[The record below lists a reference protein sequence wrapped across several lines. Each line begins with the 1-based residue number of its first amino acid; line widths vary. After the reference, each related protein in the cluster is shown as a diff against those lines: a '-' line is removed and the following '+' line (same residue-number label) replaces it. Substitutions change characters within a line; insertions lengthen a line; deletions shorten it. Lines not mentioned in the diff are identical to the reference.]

1 MVIAESAV
9 KPPVQEQ
16 LKSSTQPKVGV
27 WELLTKWQWGFQ
39 DPNIPLPVPVVDGQP
54 PEVCTAVTQEHLDIL
69 ARDGVVLVKG
79 VLNKPWIDYLR
90 AISDWQIEHPHILAL
105 PGVISNLY
113 DYIQRTTWRTN
124 KGFAEFMFYSPVAS
138 CLSQIAKC
146 GWFPEGDKL
155 GYHEIRISTD
165 LLMVNPNKGFKWHQ
179 DEQNGPLTAGRGVD
193 TRLDAL
199 RWWCTMDDAELDV
212 GTPVYLAKSHENDFM
227 DKDVV
232 FVSDSL
238 ISKYEAIEFRPQAG
252 DMLIWHPK
260 TIHMVQGPKGGWG
273 DRKRRVLGGTAAV
286 GECTYEEDMEHA
298 LGKHGL
304 RQGMPLRSPFF
315 PVIYPRSDDA
325 EREAILSGQVGRSG
339 DGYGRM
345 YRTMGWYLQGLLFKT
360 SIETIQERN
369 KDVKTKTGG
378 KTAAAAAAAK
388 E

>member
-1 MVIAESAV
+1 MMIISFARGFDSTRLPRSRAARHAPAAPGQPSGGQNREATFRPGLSSGRKNVYYFVLKLGLCFFEFLLQISLVFDGAMLRTLRSLLLLAAISDATAFIAPSHLSHATAFSRRKMSLSNSVRKHRFTPSMVIAESAV

-199 RWWCTMDDAELDV
+199 RWWCTMDDAEV
-212 GTPVYLAKSHENDFM
+212 H
-227 DKDVV
+227 
-232 FVSDSL
+232 
-238 ISKYEAIEFRPQAG
+238 ISPNSCLTGVQMVAIAG
-252 DMLIWHPK
+252 AGSALCFFCA
-260 TIHMVQGPKGGWG
+260 
-273 DRKRRVLGGTAAV
+273 VL
-286 GECTYEEDMEHA
+286 
-298 LGKHGL
+298 
-304 RQGMPLRSPFF
+304 
-315 PVIYPRSDDA
+315 
-325 EREAILSGQVGRSG
+325 
-339 DGYGRM
+339 
-345 YRTMGWYLQGLLFKT
+345 
-360 SIETIQERN
+360 
-369 KDVKTKTGG
+369 
-378 KTAAAAAAAK
+378 
-388 E
+388 